1 MDVQTAAWRARAG
14 DAATKAVGNEVVHKM
29 HPESHAMLE
38 VGGEKGVE
46 EMAHMLRGDARASL
60 APGGSAR

>member
-14 DAATKAVGNEVVHKM
+14 DAATKAVGDEVVHKM

-46 EMAHMLRGDARASL
+46 DARQ
-60 APGGSAR
+60 